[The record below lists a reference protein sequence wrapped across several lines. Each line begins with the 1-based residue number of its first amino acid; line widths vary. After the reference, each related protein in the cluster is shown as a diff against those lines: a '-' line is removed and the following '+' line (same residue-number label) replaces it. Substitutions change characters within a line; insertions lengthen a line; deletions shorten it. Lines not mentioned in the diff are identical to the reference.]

1 MEDTHDLATKT
12 DKQLSVHEAIC
23 AQRYE
28 AIQKRFDDGSKR
40 MKRIEY
46 ILYGIAAVTVVG
58 PSQFL
63 HLIKY
68 LIMTP

>member
-1 MEDTHDLATKT
+1 MDATEVRIVET
-12 DKQLSVHEAIC
+12 EKQLSVHEAVC

-46 ILYGIAAVTVVG
+46 ILYLVAAATFIG
-58 PSQFL
+58 ADNL
-63 HLIKY
+63 AKLLKALIGV
-68 LIMTP
+68 

>member
-1 MEDTHDLATKT
+1 MDATEIRIVETERQLA
-12 DKQLSVHEAIC
+12 VHEAVC

-46 ILYGIAAVTVVG
+46 ILYLVAAATFIG
-58 PSQFL
+58 ADNL
-63 HLIKY
+63 EKLIKA
-68 LIMTP
+68 LIGF

>member
-1 MEDTHDLATKT
+1 MDATEIRIVETERQLA
-12 DKQLSVHEAIC
+12 VHEAVC

-46 ILYGIAAVTVVG
+46 ILYLVAAATFIG
-58 PSQFL
+58 ADNL
-63 HLIKY
+63 EKLIKA
-68 LIMTP
+68 LIGV